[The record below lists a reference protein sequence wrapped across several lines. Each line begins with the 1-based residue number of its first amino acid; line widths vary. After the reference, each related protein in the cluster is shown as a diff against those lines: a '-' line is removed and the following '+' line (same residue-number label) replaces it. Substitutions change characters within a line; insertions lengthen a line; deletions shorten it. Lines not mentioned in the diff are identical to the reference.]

1 MNDIKL
7 LKKQLTKYK
16 RKYNAELQANKSL
29 IDANTTLVD
38 KDRLLM
44 FDIKKLD
51 EENKQIKSILN
62 ELENILIKQIE
73 EDKDTQNNKILF
85 MRQEDKHILNTI
97 KELKESDKQ

>member
-1 MNDIKL
+1 MDDIKL

-44 FDIKKLD
+44 FDIKKLE

-62 ELENILIKQIE
+62 QLEEKIKNYSIYYKSIE
-73 EDKDTQNNKILF
+73 VRYIIEYLNK
-85 MRQEDKHILNTI
+85 
-97 KELKESDKQ
+97 LKEDSNK